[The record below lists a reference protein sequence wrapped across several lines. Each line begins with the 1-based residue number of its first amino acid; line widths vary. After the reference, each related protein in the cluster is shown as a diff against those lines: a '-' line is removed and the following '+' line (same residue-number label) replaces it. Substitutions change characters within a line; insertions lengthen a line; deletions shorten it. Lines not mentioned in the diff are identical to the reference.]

1 MPVVKMEALR
11 FERVDHFNMAAQ
23 LAVVVPRDDHD
34 FATRCEI
41 AQELGSFAP
50 RRLIVNQIAKN
61 NEALRFVFADQFG

>member
-1 MPVVKMEALR
+1 MEPLR

-41 AQELGSFAP
+41 AQELGGFAP

-61 NEALRFVFADQFG
+61 NEPLRFVFADQFM